1 MQFWYIGSKKCIIM
15 TQNNTFYS
23 TEHTDTAIESL

>member
-1 MQFWYIGSKKCIIM
+1 MQFWYIGSKKCIINV
-15 TQNNTFYS
+15 TNNAFYS